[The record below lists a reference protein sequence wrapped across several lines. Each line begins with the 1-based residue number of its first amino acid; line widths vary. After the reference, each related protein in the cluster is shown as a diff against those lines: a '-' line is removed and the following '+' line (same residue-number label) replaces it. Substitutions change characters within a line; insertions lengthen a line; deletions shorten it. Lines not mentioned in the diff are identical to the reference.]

1 MDATG
6 KRNPSIE
13 DVILEQDKRGISA
26 LRPFLPADYCQEAA
40 RWVMAQPAPAKKSA
54 IITTGFYILS
64 WQVPETDGPPG
75 AVALGRG
82 LHELG
87 FEVFYVTDHYCLSS
101 LDLGGE
107 QKGEVIEFPIADHEK
122 SAQFAQHLLSEIRP
136 TVVLSTERCGATENG
151 LYLNMRGKDISDFT
165 AKVDYLFPATAQNTL
180 GIGDG
185 GNEIGMGKLAAQ
197 IRKTPG
203 LPDDPAVTPT
213 NQLIIASV
221 SNWGAYGLLAALSLI
236 CQQDLVPS
244 AEWEEAL
251 LQELHSRGVVDG
263 ITGEK
268 TGTVDTFGSE
278 QNAEIINRLKQIVN
292 SNIRSES

>member
-1 MDATG
+1 MDAKD

-40 RWVMAQPAPAKKSA
+40 RWLMAQPAPARKSA

-75 AVALGRG
+75 AIALGRG

-87 FEVFYVTDHYCLSS
+87 FQVFYVTDRYCLSS
-101 LDLGGE
+101 LDFGGE
-107 QKGEVIEFPIADHEK
+107 QKGEVVEFPIADHDK
-122 SAQFAQHLLSEIRP
+122 SAQFARHLLSEIRP

-165 AKVDYLFPATAQNTL
+165 AKVDYLFPAAAQNTL

-185 GNEIGMGKLAAQ
+185 GNEIGMGRVATQ
-197 IRKTPG
+197 IRKTPS
-203 LPDDPAVTPT
+203 LPDDPAVTLT

-221 SNWGAYGLLAALSLI
+221 SNWGAYGLLAALSLL
-236 CQQDLVPS
+236 CQKDLVPS
-244 AEWEEAL
+244 AQWEADL
-251 LQELHSRGVVDG
+251 LRELNSRGVVDG

-268 TGTVDTFGSE
+268 KGTVDTFGYK
-278 QNAEIINRLKQIVN
+278 QNARIINGLKQIV
-292 SNIRSES
+292 SANIKP